1 MEGAVLVVAATDGS
15 MPQTKEHM
23 LLAKQVDEILSAE
36 RSNIECTTVMLVI
49 NSITTGMKVM

>member
-23 LLAKQVDEILSAE
+23 LLAKQVIKSRLLNAVMMSVL
-36 RSNIECTTVMLVI
+36 RSHY
-49 NSITTGMKVM
+49 

>member
-23 LLAKQVDEILSAE
+23 LLAKQVDELPPVE
-36 RSNIECTTVMLVI
+36 RSNDECTTVTLL
-49 NSITTGMKVM
+49 IT

>member
-23 LLAKQVDEILSAE
+23 LLAKQVDELPA
-36 RSNIECTTVMLVI
+36 C
-49 NSITTGMKVM
+49 

>member
-23 LLAKQVDEILSAE
+23 LLAKQVDKIPSAE
-36 RSNIECTTVMLVI
+36 RSNIECTIVMLV
-49 NSITTGMKVM
+49 T